1 MKKMQVFI
9 CLSIV
14 LISFLCATAFSKKS
28 SKSFI
33 IQQQN
38 TGPVVKVV
46 NPKNRTVVNVSSP
59 VNYSITVMD
68 KEDGDSKY
76 DEINVKEVLLEV
88 QYFSD
93 TTKLAA
99 MMNTPVQKDAAGLTA
114 IRTSN
119 CFNCHNFNSKLIGP
133 SFNDIGKKYAS
144 NAANTA
150 LLQKHIL
157 EGSTGVWGN
166 VSMPSHPELNKE
178 QAADMVQWILQTAAD
193 NNTAYYIGTTGTFQI
208 PANKKGAYLLT
219 ASYTDHGLEDN
230 ATQRLKGENKIVIY
244 GK

>member
-1 MKKMQVFI
+1 MKKMQVSI
-9 CLSIV
+9 CLSMV
-14 LISFLCATAFSKKS
+14 LISFLYATAYSKKINH
-28 SKSFI
+28 FLI
-33 IQQQN
+33 VQQQN
-38 TGPVVKVV
+38 TTPVVKII
-46 NPKNRTVVNVSSP
+46 NPKNKTVVNVSSP
-59 VNYSITVMD
+59 VNYSITVSD

-88 QYFSD
+88 QYISD

-99 MMNTPVQKDAAGLTA
+99 MMNAPVQKDATGLAA

-119 CFNCHNFNSKLIGP
+119 CFNCHNFNNKLIGP
-133 SFNDIGKKYAS
+133 SFVDIGKKYAS
-144 NAANTA
+144 NTANTA

-178 QAADMVQWILQTAAD
+178 QTANMVQWILQITAD
-193 NNTAYYIGTTGTFQI
+193 NNTDYYIGTTGTFQI

-219 ASYTDHGLEDN
+219 ASYTDHGLEN
-230 ATQRLKGENKIVIY
+230 EAAQRLKGENKMVIY
-244 GK
+244 SK

>member
-1 MKKMQVFI
+1 MKKTQVFV
-9 CLSIV
+9 CLSMV
-14 LISFLCATAFSKKS
+14 LISFLYATAYSKKFN
-28 SKSFI
+28 KPFI

-38 TGPVVKVV
+38 TVPVVKII
-46 NPKNRTVVNVSSP
+46 NPKNKAVVNAASP
-59 VNYSITVMD
+59 VNYSITVSD

-88 QYFSD
+88 QYVSD
-93 TTKLAA
+93 TSALTK
-99 MMNTPVQKDAAGLTA
+99 MMSESVQKDMAGLAA

-178 QAADMVQWILQTAAD
+178 QAANIVQWILQITTD
-193 NNTAYYIGTTGTFQI
+193 NNTDYYVGTTGTFQI
-208 PANKKGAYLLT
+208 RSNKKGAYLLT
-219 ASYTDHGLEDN
+219 GSYTDHGVENN
-230 ATQRLKGENKIVIY
+230 AAQQLKGQDRIIIY
-244 GK
+244 SK